1 MKKTILVLAS
11 LTLVL
16 GVVGVVNAAVNAVT
30 PSTNDINRTNGWAH
44 VDQVSQ
50 GVGTTDLQFIS
61 TRGFYSCFEYRTDG
75 DTSQVLAQ
83 NGGVNY
89 NPLVT
94 DGLYPYFC
102 LNNNTSTHTILATDY
117 VEVRMVFG
125 AEGDERFDWTRFDVL
140 PVPYAR
146 TAEITSPTSGQ
157 DVYGLVNF
165 TAYLNDDDADAIQ
178 WAVRQG
184 TCAAGTG
191 TVFGNV
197 DSHSDVAVIDQSNL
211 SNQTFSF
218 TGDMSS
224 LPLGMYCFIYN
235 PVEDAGEA
243 NIRETVEFNLI
254 EAPIGPPTDM
264 GQCKKDGWKTFNNPE
279 FKNQGQCVS
288 YVQAN
293 ENAGKRD

>member
-11 LTLVL
+11 LVLVL
-16 GVVGVVNAAVNAVT
+16 GVVGVVNAEINAVT

-44 VDQVSQ
+44 VNQLSV

-61 TRGFYSCFEYRTDG
+61 TRTFWSCFEYRVDNEANTVPG
-75 DTSQVLAQ
+75 P
-83 NGGVNY
+83 
-89 NPLVT
+89 NPNPSVT
-94 DGLYPYFC
+94 DGRWTQVC
-102 LNNNTSTHTILATDY
+102 VNNSSVTKTIPA
-117 VEVRMVFG
+117 VEFIDVRMVYG
-125 AEGDERFDWTRFDVL
+125 AETDERFDWTRFEVL

-165 TAYLNDDDADAIQ
+165 TAYLDDDDADAIQ

-184 TCAAGTG
+184 TCAAGIG

-197 DSHSDVAVIDQSNL
+197 DGRSDVAVIDQSDL

-235 PVEDAGEA
+235 PVEDAGES

-254 EAPIGPPTDM
+254 EAPIGTPTDM
-264 GQCKKDGWKTFNNPE
+264 EQCKKGGWMTFNNPE

-288 YVQAN
+288 YVQSN
-293 ENAGKRD
+293 KNAGKRD